1 MKGYKKMNLNQ
12 QIQYKLPFYNSDLT
26 RRELVNLEGKINGAD
41 VKLSEKTGMR
51 KDRYSSLAYN
61 YWVQCELERINLRD
75 KKEFTMKDYAQSMRK
90 LNHRPI
96 MY

>member
-1 MKGYKKMNLNQ
+1 MGCTNNQVEYINYDVLNPPVNCNF
-12 QIQYKLPFYNSDLT
+12 KNT
-26 RRELVNLEGKINGAD
+26 RVKREDFPEGEI
-41 VKLSEKTGMR
+41 
-51 KDRYSSLAYN
+51 YY
-61 YWVQCELERINLRD
+61 LRD